1 MTDLFKALRRNRLSL
16 AGGIILCILAII
28 AIFGPLLT
36 PADPFLA
43 KLPLRLSPPSYTNLF
58 GTDSLGRDVLSRVIY
73 GTRVSLRS
81 GFLVVCISSV
91 IGIFLGVAA
100 GYGAKATDAILMRFV
115 DFLLAFPALLLAML
129 IVAILGPGLNN
140 AILAVSIAYIGP
152 VARLARGVTIR
163 VKGQEFV
170 EAARASAGG
179 RCHIVLR
186 HIMPNI
192 LSPLIVQI
200 ALNFGGAIVDIA
212 GLSFLGLGARPPVPE
227 WGAMLA
233 GGRRYIR
240 IAWWV
245 TTFPGIAIMASVLA
259 CVFIGDGMREIL
271 DPKYRS

>member
-1 MTDLFKALRRNRLSL
+1 MTDLLRALRRNRLAL
-16 AGGIILCILAII
+16 AGGIILCILTIV

-36 PADPFLA
+36 PSDPFLA
-43 KLPLRLSPPSYTNLF
+43 KMPLRLRPPSCTNLF
-58 GTDSLGRDVLSRVIY
+58 GTDSLGRDVLSRVIH
-73 GTRVSLRS
+73 GSRVSLKS

-91 IGIFLGVAA
+91 VGIFLGVAA
-100 GYGAKATDAILMRFV
+100 GYSAKATDAILMRFV
-115 DFLLAFPALLLAML
+115 DFLLAFPSLLLAML

-140 AILAVSIAYIGP
+140 AILAVSVAYIGP
-152 VARLARGVTIR
+152 VARLARGVTIK
-163 VKGQEFV
+163 VKGYEFV
-170 EAARASAGG
+170 EAARASGGG

-200 ALNFGGAIVDIA
+200 ALNLGGAIVDIA

-240 IAWWV
+240 IAWWL

-259 CVFIGDGMREIL
+259 CVFIGDGVREIL